1 MFAAMTMVVESL
13 LQPLCWAFLG
23 LFGIGISNLWNGQRR
38 TGLAALGIGLA
49 VWGVGATPLARWLIS
64 GMEAPYVH
72 GSRQVPTADAVVML
86 GGTHDYSTLTVL
98 PFNIG
103 EAADRPLIA
112 LELMRLGKA
121 PTLVLGGVGVSIGG
135 GPAFAD
141 GEMLAVWMR
150 GWGIP
155 RGRLVVLG
163 PSRNTRDEAVQVA
176 AMARSNG
183 WRRIILVTSGYHL
196 KRGEAAM
203 RKAGVPE
210 IHPVGAE
217 FSGYGSTGGA
227 GQWLILPDGERLR
240 LFARWTHEQLGWW
253 YYRWKGWA

>member
-1 MFAAMTMVVESL
+1 MIVAITMVLEDL
-13 LQPLCWAFLG
+13 LQPLSWAFLG
-23 LFGIGISNLWNGQRR
+23 LLGIGISNLWNGQRR
-38 TGLAALGIGLA
+38 TGGIALVIGLA
-49 VWGVGATPLARWLIS
+49 LWGVGATPLARWLIS
-64 GMEAPYVH
+64 GMEAPYLQ

-86 GGTHDYSTLTVL
+86 GGTHDYSTLTLL

-103 EAADRPLIA
+103 EGGDRPLVA
-112 LELMRLGKA
+112 LELMRLGRA
-121 PTLVLGGVGVSIGG
+121 PTLVLGGMGVSIGG

-163 PSRNTRDEAVQVA
+163 PSSNTRDEAVQVA

-183 WRRIILVTSGYHL
+183 WRRIIMVTSGYHL

-210 IHPVGAE
+210 VHSVGAE
-217 FSGYGSTGGA
+217 FSGYGTTLGA
-227 GQWLILPDGERLR
+227 GQWLFFPDAVRLR
-240 LFARWTHEQLGWW
+240 LFAHWTHEQLGWW

>member
-1 MFAAMTMVVESL
+1 MATFTTVVESL
-13 LQPLCWAFLG
+13 LQPLSWAFLG
-23 LFGIGISNLWNGQRR
+23 LLGVGISNLWNGQRR
-38 TGLAALGIGLA
+38 TGSLALAIALAL
-49 VWGVGATPLARWLIS
+49 WGAGATPLARWLVS
-64 GMEAPYVH
+64 GMEAPYVQ

-86 GGTHDYSTLTVL
+86 GGTHDYSALTLL
-98 PFNIG
+98 PFNMG
-103 EAADRPLIA
+103 EGADRPLVA

-121 PTLVLGGVGVSIGG
+121 PTLVLGGLGVSIEA

-163 PSRNTRDEAVQVA
+163 PSSNTRDEAVQVA
-176 AMARSNG
+176 VMARSNG

-210 IHPVGAE
+210 VHCVCAE
-217 FSGYGSTGGA
+217 FSGYANTSGP
-227 GQWLILPDGERLR
+227 GQWLLMPDVIRLR
-240 LFARWTHEQLGWW
+240 LLAQWMHEQLGWW